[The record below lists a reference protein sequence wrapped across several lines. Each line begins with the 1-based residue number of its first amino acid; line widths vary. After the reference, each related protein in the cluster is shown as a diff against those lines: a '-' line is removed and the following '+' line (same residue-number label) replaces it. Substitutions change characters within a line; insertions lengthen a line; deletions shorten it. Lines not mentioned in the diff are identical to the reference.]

1 MAAELSGK
9 MRSNRSNS
17 TSNINLVKVNII
29 DFGQCNFSNEDNWSL
44 SQYLVINFV
53 KLTHSQ
59 KIFLV

>member
-29 DFGQCNFSNEDNWSL
+29 DFGLCNF
-44 SQYLVINFV
+44 
-53 KLTHSQ
+53 
-59 KIFLV
+59 